1 MKSSSKAS
9 RFRPAQ
15 ALMEKSR
22 APQASKKFRS
32 TVYVDVAKADLPPG
46 AQIKLSLAEAVRLG
60 LVKHSSKRSSYWG
73 RVKRKPKQS
82 LGARKKPAPQPEGQ
96 LEQEASISDS
106 AFAPSFRAKAV
117 LKGIEIAKEDL
128 LCSGGTYD
136 LEQVR
141 TLLHGVSRQ
150 SIEARVRNGSLLA
163 VPGPSNR
170 RRYPVVQFDGDGKIV
185 EGLSAVQEAL
195 PTKNG
200 FAVLN
205 FLIHPDYRLGGRKP
219 IDLLKA
225 GEVELAVE
233 AARRFAEAGA

>member
-1 MKSSSKAS
+1 
-9 RFRPAQ
+9 
-15 ALMEKSR
+15 
-22 APQASKKFRS
+22 
-32 TVYVDVAKADLPPG
+32 VDVAKEDIPPG

-60 LVKHSSKRSSYWG
+60 LVKHGSKRTARSSYWG
-73 RVKRKPKQS
+73 RIKRKPKQS
-82 LGARKKPAPQPEGQ
+82 FGARKEQASHPETRV
-96 LEQEASISDS
+96 EREPSIAVS

-117 LKGIEIAKEDL
+117 LKGVEIAREDL

-150 SIEARVRNGSLLA
+150 SIEARVRKGSLLA

-170 RRYPVVQFDGDGKIV
+170 RRYPVVQFDADGKVV

-205 FLIHPDYRLGGRKP
+205 FLIHPDNRLGGRKP

-225 GEVELAVE
+225 GEAELAVE
-233 AARRFAEAGA
+233 AARRYGEAGA